1 MGAFDRQIR
10 RQFYRS
16 LMGLCAAGYLWLWLS
31 RQQGEGGLQVGGL
44 TIKLGCPSKL
54 LFGIPCAGCGN
65 TRSVQ
70 AFFRGDFYDA
80 LMYNPT
86 GILIALVMTICPLW
100 ILIDY
105 MRDSSSL
112 LHTYRGME
120 NRLRHPAAIVLVLLL
135 TLCNWI
141 WNLQKF
147 G

>member
-1 MGAFDRQIR
+1 MGVFDKQIR
-10 RQFYRS
+10 RQFYHQ
-16 LMGLCAAGYLWLWLS
+16 LLAFCAVGYLWLWLS
-31 RQQGEGGLQVGGL
+31 QQQGDGGLQVGGL

-54 LFGIPCAGCGN
+54 LLGIPCAGCGN
-65 TRSVQ
+65 TRSVL
-70 AFFRGDFYDA
+70 AFFRGDFCDA

-86 GILIALVMTICPLW
+86 GILIALVMTVCPLW

-105 MRDSSSL
+105 LRDSSSL
-112 LHTYRGME
+112 LHAYRGME

-135 TLCNWI
+135 TLCNWM